1 LLKNFTIL
9 FTKINKIVRLTNLI
23 FVQINILRVHEN
35 VIAIMMTSI
44 ARASQDSGEQTGE
57 AGGAEEVA
65 VAQESGVSPYIL
77 ISKYFFFQ

>member
-1 LLKNFTIL
+1 LKLSNCLKLKCFIYENE
-9 FTKINKIVRLTNLI
+9 FISLTYLI

-65 VAQESGVSPYIL
+65 VAQESGVSP
-77 ISKYFFFQ
+77 

>member
-1 LLKNFTIL
+1 
-9 FTKINKIVRLTNLI
+9 
-23 FVQINILRVHEN
+23 LRVHEN

-65 VAQESGVSPYIL
+65 VAQESGVSSTVTSV
-77 ISKYFFFQ
+77 SKFQSIICFQ